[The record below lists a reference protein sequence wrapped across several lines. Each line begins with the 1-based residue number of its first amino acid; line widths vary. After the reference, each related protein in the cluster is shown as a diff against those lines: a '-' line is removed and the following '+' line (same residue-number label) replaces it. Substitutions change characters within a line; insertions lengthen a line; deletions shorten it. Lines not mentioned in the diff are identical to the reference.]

1 MKVLSKSTYEVKV
14 NSSGKIFLRS
24 FKNIAPWRLQSA
36 MSQDLPVA
44 SGEEIPPNPPTTE
57 SSPASTEPY
66 TKGDIIA
73 VKDNASADVYWLA
86 EVEEVRGTHLR
97 LWYYGTHGRSLPTAT
112 FRHLYSTQANDLS
125 FSATE
130 TKWGGD
136 TSAHALPSTV
146 LARNLKL
153 TSSGRLA
160 LPVHSVGT
168 EPKADVQW
176 TSSAEFTSSDPV
188 ALPILNARSS
198 G

>member
-1 MKVLSKSTYEVKV
+1 
-14 NSSGKIFLRS
+14 
-24 FKNIAPWRLQSA
+24 
-36 MSQDLPVA
+36 
-44 SGEEIPPNPPTTE
+44 
-57 SSPASTEPY
+57 
-66 TKGDIIA
+66 